1 MELKNI
7 KTFLKVAANQNL
19 SKTAEEIGY
28 SQSAVTVQIQ
38 KLEKELDVQLFERIG
53 KRIFLT
59 EQGSAFLPYAK
70 DIVNA
75 TEAAISFSHGESTP
89 KGVLRIGGVES
100 ICTAILPDL
109 LPEFF
114 RICPHVEVI
123 VRSGYTNKMLELL
136 DSNDLDV
143 VFTLDEKLIR
153 SELILEAD
161 QEEPM
166 IFVTTPEY
174 YKKLLNKNTIQTS
187 QIISPETLCKAP
199 FILPEL
205 QAPYRYRFEQ
215 MLADRDLFIRPFLE
229 IGNTETIINLL
240 KKNIGVSL
248 LPEFTVEK
256 DLKNGQLVEINADLP
271 TIKMHKQL
279 FCHKGK
285 WITPQLKTFIQL
297 VNSYFE
303 KHKL

>member
-38 KLEKELDVQLFERIG
+38 KLENELNVQLFERIG

-70 DIVNA
+70 DIVKA
-75 TEAAISFSHGESTP
+75 TEAAISFSQKESSP
-89 KGVLRIGGVES
+89 KGVIRIGGVES
-100 ICTAILPDL
+100 ICTAVLPEL
-109 LPEFF
+109 LPRFYKL
-114 RICPHVEVI
+114 CPNVSVV

-136 DSNDLDV
+136 DTNDLDT
-143 VFTLDEKLIR
+143 VFTLDEKLAR
-153 SELILEAD
+153 SELIREAS
-161 QEEPM
+161 QEEPI
-166 IFVTTPEY
+166 IFVTTPKFYENTFGFPW
-174 YKKLLNKNTIQTS
+174 KKNA
-187 QIISPETLCKAP
+187 IISPDILCSAP

-215 MLADRDLFIRPFLE
+215 MLADRNLFVHPFLE

-240 KKNIGVSL
+240 KKDMGVSL
-248 LPEFTVEK
+248 LPKFTVE
-256 DLKNGQLVEINADLP
+256 NHINNHQLIEIKTDLP
-271 TIKMHKQL
+271 SINMHKQL

-285 WITPQLKTFIQL
+285 WITPQLKIFINL
-297 VNSYFE
+297 VQSIFAKN
-303 KHKL
+303 K

>member
-53 KRIFLT
+53 KRVFLT

-89 KGVLRIGGVES
+89 KGFLRIGGVDS
-100 ICTAILPDL
+100 ICTAILPKL
-109 LPEFF
+109 LPEFHKL
-114 RICPHVEVI
+114 CPDVKVV

-136 DSNDLDV
+136 YSNDLDTV
-143 VFTLDEKLIR
+143 LTLDEKLKR
-153 SELILEAD
+153 NELIHEATQ
-161 QEEPM
+161 QESI
-166 IFVTTPEY
+166 IFVTTPKY
-174 YKKLLNKNTIQTS
+174 YDQILHNNFLEKNQVIPAK
-187 QIISPETLCKAP
+187 ILCNLP

-215 MLADRDLFIRPFLE
+215 MLADRNLFIHPFLE

-240 KKNIGVSL
+240 KNNIGVSL
-248 LPEFTVEK
+248 LPKFTVKSDIENK
-256 DLKNGQLVEINADLP
+256 QLVEIKSDLP
-271 TIKMHKQL
+271 PIKMHKQL
-279 FCHKGK
+279 FCYRGK
-285 WITPQLKTFIQL
+285 WISPQLEIFINL
-297 VNSYFE
+297 VT
-303 KHKL
+303 KHFNDHTI